1 MSSEAGMESR
11 SDHAGQSPSAARS
24 TALAGKTIVVTRSPE
39 QSQEFVA
46 LLEGRGAQVLLLP
59 MIRFEDPEDTLLLD
73 ASLRALDRID
83 WILFTSANAVRFA
96 VRRATALKVSLV
108 SSQPRLKIAAVG
120 PATAKAAENE
130 GLAVNYVAKN
140 HNGAALVAELQSQL
154 RGKRVLLPRTN
165 IATDDLPRALREK
178 AAQVIEVVA
187 YRTVSPVALAA
198 QPIAGGRIMGTEPPP
213 SPEAIAL
220 EKVRNNDIDLIT
232 FASPSAF
239 HNFAELLTS
248 DELRRLSQ
256 SNRFAAIG
264 PTTAQAIRDA
274 GCTVAVEA
282 QQSNVQ
288 RTNIEGTSAEG
299 SSAEG
304 FVAAIAKKF
313 AEAHKKEVQS
323 Q

>member
-11 SDHAGQSPSAARS
+11 SDHARQSPSAARS

-59 MIRFEDPEDTLLLD
+59 MVRFEDPEDTLLLD

-83 WILFTSANAVRFA
+83 WVIFTSTNAVRFTT
-96 VRRATALKVSLV
+96 RRATALKVSLAD
-108 SSQPRLKIAAVG
+108 SQPRLKIAAVG

-130 GLAVNYVAKN
+130 GLAVNHIAKN
-140 HNGAALVAELQSQL
+140 HTGAALVAELQSQL

-187 YRTVSPVALAA
+187 YRTVSPVAPA
-198 QPIAGGRIMGTEPPP
+198 QPSAGGRIMGTEPPP

-239 HNFAELLTS
+239 HNFAELLTC

-274 GCTVAVEA
+274 GCTVTIEA
-282 QQSNVQ
+282 QQSNV
-288 RTNIEGTSAEG
+288 RGTNVEGTSAEG
-299 SSAEG
+299 FA
-304 FVAAIAKKF
+304 AAIVKNF

>member
-1 MSSEAGMESR
+1 MSSEPAMESGPPN
-11 SDHAGQSPSAARS
+11 AAASPGANRDQDKV
-24 TALAGKTIVVTRSPE
+24 LAGKTIVVTRNPE

-46 LLEGRGAQVLLLP
+46 LLESRGAKVLMLP
-59 MIRFEDPEDTLLLD
+59 MIRFEDPDDTLLLD

-83 WILFTSANAVRFA
+83 WIIFTSANAVRFTA
-96 VRRATALKVSLV
+96 RRAAALKVSLAD
-108 SSQPRLKIAAVG
+108 SQPRLKIAAVG

-130 GLAVNYVAKN
+130 GVAVNYTAKN
-140 HNGAALVAELQSQL
+140 HTGAALAAELQSEL

-165 IATDDLPRALREK
+165 VATADLPRALREK

-187 YRTVSPVALAA
+187 YRTVSPIANVA

-213 SPEAIAL
+213 SPEAVVL
-220 EKVRNNDIDLIT
+220 EKTRNNDIDLIT

-239 HNFAELLTS
+239 QNFAELLTA
-248 DELRRLSQ
+248 DDMRRLSQ
-256 SNRFAAIG
+256 SNRLAAIG

-282 QQSNVQ
+282 QQS
-288 RTNIEGTSAEG
+288 T
-299 SSAEG
+299 AEG
-304 FVAAIAKKF
+304 FVAAIGKNF
-313 AEAHKKEVQS
+313 AEARRNEVQS

>member
-1 MSSEAGMESR
+1 MSSEPGMESR
-11 SDHAGQSPSAARS
+11 RANAAASPSTSRDN
-24 TALAGKTIVVTRSPE
+24 ALAGKTIVVTRSPE

-59 MIRFEDPEDTLLLD
+59 MVRFEDPDDTLLLD

-83 WILFTSANAVRFA
+83 WIIFSSANAARFTA
-96 VRRATALKVSLV
+96 RRAQTLQISLA

-120 PATAKAAENE
+120 PATAKAAGIE
-130 GLAVNYVAKN
+130 GLAVTYVAKN
-140 HNGAALVAELQSQL
+140 HTGEALAAELTSEL

-187 YRTVSPVALAA
+187 YCTVSPITPAA
-198 QPIAGGRIMGTEPPP
+198 QHIAGGRIMGTEPPP
-213 SPEAIAL
+213 SPEALAL
-220 EKVRNNDIDLIT
+220 ERVRNNDIDLIAL
-232 FASPSAF
+232 ASPSAF
-239 HNFAELLTS
+239 QNFAELLS
-248 DELRRLSQ
+248 ADELRRLSQ

-264 PTTAQAIRDA
+264 PTTAQVIRDA

-282 QQSNVQ
+282 QQS
-288 RTNIEGTSAEG
+288 SAEG
-299 SSAEG
+299 SGAEGSGAEG
-304 FVAAIAKKF
+304 FAAAIARHF